1 MPYFESSSTSGAVAD
16 RCACVSPPI
25 FQATQLLDEGCAGQP
40 ARILTDFYLGVRLE
54 FRFRHAIPA
63 ERSFA
68 LPASA
73 VGKNCRA
80 LLLA

>member
-1 MPYFESSSTSGAVAD
+1 MKARRAVA
-16 RCACVSPPI
+16 
-25 FQATQLLDEGCAGQP
+25 
-40 ARILTDFYLGVRLE
+40 RISTDFYLGVRLE
-54 FRFRHAIPA
+54 IRFRHAIPA

>member
-1 MPYFESSSTSGAVAD
+1 MPYFESSSTSGAAAD
-16 RCACVSPPI
+16 RCASVFPPI
-25 FQATQLLDEGCAGQP
+25 FQATQLLDADSP
-40 ARILTDFYLGVRLE
+40 RRTARISMDFYLGVRRE
-54 FRFRHAIPA
+54 IRCRHAILA

-68 LPASA
+68 LPAWA